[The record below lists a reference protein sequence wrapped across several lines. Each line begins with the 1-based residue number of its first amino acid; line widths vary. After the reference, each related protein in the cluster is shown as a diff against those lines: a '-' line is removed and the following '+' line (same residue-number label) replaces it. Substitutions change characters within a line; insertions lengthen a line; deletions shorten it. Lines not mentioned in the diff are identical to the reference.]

1 MYQKVSTSL
10 NFVEREKETLA
21 FWKENK
27 IFEKS
32 VELRRG
38 AEPIRSSTGRRRQTA
53 SRISATSSPAPSRTS
68 SPATAP

>member
-38 AEPIRSSTGRRRQTA
+38 AEPYTFFDGPPIPFTMAHPRQTA
-53 SRISATSSPAPSRTS
+53 SRT
-68 SPATAP
+68 